1 MDDQVAHAVE
11 IGRENADLISLGK
24 AWCMHI
30 RTDRGDWGVGLVEEM
45 TGLPITG
52 GRFSCDFAR
61 QPTEFSGMQLAV
73 SALGFYENNC
83 KGCPHQRPGGRVPNL
98 STWAEPLLAERDE
111 HERAHQAAQQAEL
124 AKRQHRAEHRTLVA
138 ASLPASSQQIV
149 KLINRIDLD
158 PSDTDAYDSIRNH
171 ARLTP
176 DAFADEVKEMLYTD
190 ARLLHSAV
198 LLDVLL
204 EVDTPGGAQLHE
216 LCLNAARE
224 GWGRAEGC
232 RYLSEHGL
240 QDDLDDDLL
249 DAIISRAAPT
259 HGLIFGTT
267 TTGEPV
273 ALLHYCALDH
283 HAVEQRVR
291 TLLGHG
297 HAWRRAGAAAAA
309 EWLVGADP
317 ACGERLLTAL
327 LDGLRHEEDISDQ
340 DRASGDIATVVAVIL
355 RHYPQIVDAA
365 VEGRWSRASSEYRS
379 RLMICYSAACPYG
392 SEQLDADVG
401 RIVIAR
407 AVKALSEPYDH
418 HSDSIDDDY
427 QIRASDLLS
436 SAVRASPTEA
446 IQRDVLIALLL
457 DWFDR
462 ERNLAE
468 AERSVFEPAAPFAA
482 LEKMS
487 AQATTGRIVRDIADA
502 VVALGRREPSA
513 FISDCSDIYAGTELA
528 SSVRAHVVKLAGR
541 VAAESSAINGALPL
555 IYTAVLGDDQSVR
568 AAGMEAAEAVMR
580 AIPSA
585 SIPPLLAEAAVTG
598 LTDQFLIVVWAAVN
612 AAREVPA
619 DLVDHRD
626 ATVKLLSVANS
637 YARERL
643 REQMVQDALA
653 AVYRLARDDEPWL
666 DHIRAAALDIV
677 KLMPAYNAR
686 QALRG
691 HQWLELHDNWA
702 DAAIHALRPD
712 DDPQYEHF
720 GDSDKEWLLAK
731 LGRSRLAAHQVD
743 ALAVGEREAGK
754 HNWRRSLLAA
764 ELFSE
769 LGRPDLAARMI
780 ESHLDSVPDTIEKQ
794 RTRRSM
800 ELMLHVYGFE
810 EAVASRQH
818 DARSEILSRVEELC
832 AQE

>member
-1 MDDQVAHAVE
+1 MDDQVEQAAE
-11 IGRENADLISLGK
+11 IGRENAELISLGK
-24 AWCMHI
+24 AWCTHI
-30 RTDRGDWGVGLVEEM
+30 RTDRSDLGVGLVEQM

-61 QPTEFSGMQLAV
+61 QPTEFSAMQLAV

-98 STWAEPLLAERDE
+98 STWAEPRLAERDE
-111 HERAHQAAQQAEL
+111 QERAHQAAQQAEL
-124 AKRQHRAEHRTLVA
+124 AERQHRAEHRTLVA
-138 ASLPASSQQIV
+138 RSLPASNQQIV

-158 PSDTDAYDSIRNH
+158 PSDTDAHDSMRNH

-176 DAFADEVKEMLYTD
+176 DTFADEVKEMLYAD
-190 ARLLHSAV
+190 ARLLRSAV
-198 LLDVLL
+198 LLEVLL
-204 EVDTPGGAQLHE
+204 EVDSPGGAQLHE
-216 LCLNAARE
+216 LCLNSARE

-240 QDDLDDDLL
+240 QDDLDEDLL

-259 HGLIFGTT
+259 DGLIFGTQT
-267 TTGEPV
+267 EGEPA
-273 ALLHYCALDH
+273 ALLHYHALDH

-297 HAWRRAGAAAAA
+297 HARRRAGAAAAA
-309 EWLVGADP
+309 ERLVGTDP
-317 ACGERLLTAL
+317 ACGERLLAAL

-340 DRASGDIATVVAVIL
+340 YRASGDIATVVAVIL
-355 RHYPQIVDAA
+355 RHSPQVVDAG
-365 VEGRWSRASSEYRS
+365 VEARWSRASPAYRS
-379 RLMICYSAACPYG
+379 RLTICYRAACPYG

-407 AVKALSEPYDH
+407 AVQALSEPRDH
-418 HSDSIDDDY
+418 RSDSIGDDY

-436 SAVRASPTEA
+436 SAVRASPIEA
-446 IQRDVLIALLL
+446 LQQDVLISLLL
-457 DWFDR
+457 DWLAR
-462 ERNLAE
+462 ERDLAE
-468 AERSVFEPAAPFAA
+468 AEPSVLEPATPLAA

-513 FISDCSDIYAGTELA
+513 FISDCFDIYAATETA
-528 SSVRAHVVKLAGR
+528 SSVRAHVVELAGR
-541 VAAESSAINGALPL
+541 VAAESAAINEALPL
-555 IYTAVLGDDQSVR
+555 IYTAMLGDDQSVR

-585 SIPPLLAEAAVTG
+585 SIPPLLAEAAVAG
-598 LTDQFLIVVWAAVN
+598 LTDQYLIVVWAATG
-612 AAREVPA
+612 AACEVPA

-626 ATVKLLSVANS
+626 ATVKLLSVASS

-666 DHIRAAALDIV
+666 DHTRAAALGIV

-691 HQWLELHDNWA
+691 HQWLMLHDNWA

-712 DDPQYEHF
+712 DNPQYEHL
-720 GDSDKEWLLAK
+720 GDRDKEWLLAK

-743 ALAVGEREAGK
+743 ALVVGERGAGE
-754 HNWRRSLLAA
+754 HDWRRSLLSAD
-764 ELFSE
+764 LFSE
-769 LGRPDLAARMI
+769 LGRPDLAAGMI

-800 ELMLHVYGFE
+800 ELILHVHGFE

-818 DARSEILSRVEELC
+818 DTRSAILSRVEELC
-832 AQE
+832 DQE